1 MQMNVVDTLNKF
13 WTEEHKLAAKAEG
26 WYLSECDGS
35 MYGPVQIQKIDDP
48 TIDPLPDGTVP
59 PTLEMDEDA
68 WKIVCWE
75 EKPHHSM
82 AMDLLM
88 FLNPS
93 DYLHIRSLRR
103 QA

>member
-48 TIDPLPDGTVP
+48 TIDP
-59 PTLEMDEDA
+59 
-68 WKIVCWE
+68 
-75 EKPHHSM
+75 SM